1 MLCNRCINC
10 FRVSQLFNTATLSYI
25 LPTHRATVYIMGI
38 LLGYYLHY
46 HSSVPL
52 KLSKVSVNYEL
63 FNHLDSLASGFARC
77 FKRAC

>member
-1 MLCNRCINC
+1 MRFTQRKYKNIDVCVC

-38 LLGYYLHY
+38 ILGYYLHY

-52 KLSKVSVNYEL
+52 KLSKVSAKETHYSIV
-63 FNHLDSLASGFARC
+63 
-77 FKRAC
+77 